1 VSQAAAPKL
10 ATTVRR
16 TKQPIGG
23 ELGRGLNIRIRTGFL
38 TLGPRGYTLPD
49 MKRPVAIL
57 LGFAAL
63 ATGAIAVAE
72 AEDALLKRY
81 PYDPACAWG
90 RVGNGK
96 GMVVRCISEEEA
108 KGLRTPTA
116 VPVAAKTP
124 APASPT
130 SVTSSKP
137 SADAP
142 VAPTSTETAPPPA
155 AEPEP
160 APSADTEA
168 PLEVT
173 VGPVAADE
181 GTLGIGKLGAPK
193 DKYSACVQKNG
204 GLSGKTAEVQ
214 VRFLVRSK
222 GVAEGVSVAKRTNLS
237 KEAAQCVADVIDRR
251 RVGTPEAPMV
261 GATIQIKFTK
271 LDKLAK

>member
-1 VSQAAAPKL
+1 
-10 ATTVRR
+10 
-16 TKQPIGG
+16 
-23 ELGRGLNIRIRTGFL
+23 
-38 TLGPRGYTLPD
+38 

-63 ATGAIAVAE
+63 ASGAVAVAE

-96 GMVVRCISEEEA
+96 GMVVRCISEDEA
-108 KGLRTPTA
+108 KTLRSVAT
-116 VPVAAKTP
+116 PVAAAKPGPSSPGVSSAKP
-124 APASPT
+124 APEAAAAAGT
-130 SVTSSKP
+130 AAE
-137 SADAP
+137 SAAD
-142 VAPTSTETAPPPA
+142 SA

-160 APSADTEA
+160 APSTDADA
-168 PLEVT
+168 ALDVV
-173 VGPVAADE
+173 VGPVTADE

-204 GLSGKTAEVQ
+204 GLSGKSGEVS
-214 VRFLVRSK
+214 VRFLVRGK

-237 KEAAQCVADVIDRR
+237 KEAAQCVAEVVDRR
-251 RVGTPEAPMV
+251 RVGTPESPLV
-261 GATIQIKFTK
+261 GATVLVKFTK

>member
-1 VSQAAAPKL
+1 
-10 ATTVRR
+10 
-16 TKQPIGG
+16 
-23 ELGRGLNIRIRTGFL
+23 
-38 TLGPRGYTLPD
+38 

-63 ATGAIAVAE
+63 ATGALAVAE

-108 KGLRTPTA
+108 KSLRTA
-116 VPVAAKTP
+116 PVAQGAAKPP
-124 APASPT
+124 APQSPT
-130 SVTSSKP
+130 SVTSTKP
-137 SADAP
+137 ATD
-142 VAPTSTETAPPPA
+142 APPPPSSTDPA
-155 AEPEP
+155 PAPAEAEPAPSP
-160 APSADTEA
+160 APSADAEA

-173 VGPVAADE
+173 VGPVTADE
-181 GTLGIGKLGAPK
+181 GTLGVGKLGMPK
-193 DKYSACVQKNG
+193 DRYTACVQKNG
-204 GLSGKTAEVQ
+204 GLSGKTGEVS
-214 VRFLVRSK
+214 VRFLVRAK

-251 RVGTPEAPMV
+251 RVGTPESPMV
-261 GATIQIKFTK
+261 GATVVVKFTK

>member
-1 VSQAAAPKL
+1 
-10 ATTVRR
+10 
-16 TKQPIGG
+16 
-23 ELGRGLNIRIRTGFL
+23 
-38 TLGPRGYTLPD
+38 

-63 ATGAIAVAE
+63 ATGAVALAE

-96 GMVVRCISEEEA
+96 GMVVRCISEDEA
-108 KGLRTPTA
+108 KALRNATAAAAAKPAPSSPGVTSAKPAPDATPT
-116 VPVAAKTP
+116 PGST
-124 APASPT
+124 
-130 SVTSSKP
+130 
-137 SADAP
+137 SADSAP
-142 VAPTSTETAPPPA
+142 DAA

-160 APSADTEA
+160 APSSEADA

-181 GTLGIGKLGAPK
+181 GTLGVGKLGAPK
-193 DKYSACVQKNG
+193 DRYSACVQKNG
-204 GLSGKTAEVQ
+204 GLSGKTGEVS
-214 VRFLVRSK
+214 VRFLVRAK

-251 RVGTPEAPMV
+251 RVGTPESPMV
-261 GATIQIKFTK
+261 GATVLVKFAK
-271 LDKLAK
+271 VDKLAK

>member
-1 VSQAAAPKL
+1 
-10 ATTVRR
+10 
-16 TKQPIGG
+16 
-23 ELGRGLNIRIRTGFL
+23 
-38 TLGPRGYTLPD
+38 

-63 ATGAIAVAE
+63 ATGAVAVAE

-108 KGLRTPTA
+108 KALRVPAA
-116 VPVAAKTP
+116 VPVAAKTAP
-124 APASPT
+124 PASP
-130 SVTSSKP
+130 SGVTSTKP
-137 SADAP
+137 PADAASP
-142 VAPTSTETAPPPA
+142 PSSTTDAAPESPS
-155 AEPEP
+155 EPEP
-160 APSADTEA
+160 APNADAEA

-173 VGPVAADE
+173 VGPVSADE
-181 GTLGIGKLGAPK
+181 GTLGVGKLGAPK

-204 GLSGKTAEVQ
+204 GLSGKVGEVS

-222 GVAEGVSVAKRTNLS
+222 GVAEGVSVAKRSNLS
-237 KEAAQCVADVIDRR
+237 KEAAQCVADVVDRR
-251 RVGTPEAPMV
+251 RVGTPQSPMV
-261 GATIQIKFTK
+261 GATVLVKFTK